1 MADRT
6 PPWPDRTVGV
16 PPGPVD
22 PWPNAGHPWPDS
34 GHSWPDSGDSWPDA
48 GAWPGTSGP
57 GSGAKPG
64 SGGPGQGGSGQGG
77 PGQGGNR
84 PAFNQGR
91 AQVGA
96 QGPATRSYPAHDETY
111 GGTPGWRGSDA
122 APRPPLRHQIRQLR
136 KGGEWTTVGGLFGFI
151 CWGIWAISMRGNLTV
166 PVLAFV
172 LVLLIAGGVFALSR
186 LLGMLIL
193 ERGFGRTRNS
203 ARISHMITGLFLAG
217 AGVAYL
223 KQTEWVVAA
232 WNWVRD
238 FLN

>member
-22 PWPNAGHPWPDS
+22 PWPDA

-48 GAWPGTSGP
+48 GAWPATPAP
-57 GSGAKPG
+57 GGGNAA
-64 SGGPGQGGSGQGG
+64 GGPG
-77 PGQGGNR
+77 PGGGNR
-84 PAFNQGR
+84 PAYHQGR

-96 QGPATRSYPAHDETY
+96 HGPSTRSYPAHDETH
-111 GGTPGWRGSDA
+111 GDTPGWPGSGA
-122 APRPPLRHQIRQLR
+122 APRPPLRYQLRQLR

-172 LVLLIAGGVFALSR
+172 LVLLIALGVFALSR

-223 KQTEWVVAA
+223 RQTEWVVDA